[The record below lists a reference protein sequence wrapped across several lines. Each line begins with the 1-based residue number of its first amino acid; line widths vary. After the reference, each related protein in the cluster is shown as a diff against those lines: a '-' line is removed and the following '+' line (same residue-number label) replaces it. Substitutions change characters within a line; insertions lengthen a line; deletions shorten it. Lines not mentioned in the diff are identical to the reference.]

1 MAKLSPVKAGG
12 ALIALAILALLAF
25 GAAGDARIWQ
35 QALLTGLLV
44 GGVYSLVAMG
54 LALIFGVLGILNF
67 AHGALMALAMYSS
80 YVLVAQ
86 FGLDPYLTLLLTAP
100 FLFTLGLAIQ
110 LLLIQRVLGG
120 AAESQLLLT
129 LGLAIVIENLML
141 AIFTATPR
149 TVDVPYIGKTLPAG
163 VQLGMA
169 VASTQL
175 VIAFAGSVVLSAM
188 LYWLLHRTRLGTA
201 IRAVAENPR
210 GAALVGV
217 DVRRIY
223 ALAFALG
230 TAAVGAAGTLVL
242 PFLSIEPTTGD
253 QFNIIAFVVVVLGG
267 LGNVTGALIGGL
279 LIGLV
284 QYLGGALLP
293 QINSL
298 LIVFAVFVL
307 TLLFRPQG
315 LIGRP

>member
-54 LALIFGVLGILNF
+54 LALIFGVLGIINF

-110 LLLIQRVLGG
+110 LLLIQRVLSG

-149 TVDVPYIGKTLPAG
+149 TVDVPYIGKMLPAG

-223 ALAFALG
+223 ALAFAFG